1 MVKLGAYRYK
11 KKKLKLREGT
21 KMVKKE
27 TALFNE
33 EQFRNNREVVIK
45 NKRIMGKVIEDLVD
59 YIESRGYSCDNFKV
73 TCQPEGSRLGLQGR
87 YYLGRDVKTKEQY
100 AMGLGEDGTL
110 TFFTTAAFIKN
121 RVTLEKKETTYEFQL
136 LDVLQTISGE
146 NYLGAFRTV
155 DLRKTMI
162 NRFIGINTDKLICPV
177 VDKDD
182 LAGEFRGTEVTELD
196 ISRLNTSECRNFS
209 GMLKEAEYIE
219 EIRLGGLDMGNGV
232 DLSELCYG
240 CRNLKIVDFGWN
252 EFDSVRDCSAMFEGC
267 PNLKSVR
274 MTHEAWMNLKK
285 ANGAKELF
293 NYFNKH
299 MNLTITT

>member
-1 MVKLGAYRYK
+1 
-11 KKKLKLREGT
+11 
-21 KMVKKE
+21 MVKKE

-33 EQFRNNREVVIK
+33 EQFRNNRELMTK
-45 NKRIMGKVIEDLVD
+45 SRQIMGKVIENLVE
-59 YIESRGYSCDNFKV
+59 YIESKGYSCNDFKV
-73 TCQPEGSRLGLQGR
+73 TCQPDGSKVGLSGR
-87 YYLGRDVKTKEQY
+87 YYLGRDFNTKEQY
-100 AMGLGEDGTL
+100 AMSLTEDGTL
-110 TFFTTAAFIKN
+110 TLFTTAAIVKN
-121 RVTLEKKETTYEFQL
+121 KVVLEKKETTYEFRL
-136 LDVLQTISGE
+136 LDMLQTISGE
-146 NYLGAFRTV
+146 EYLGAFRTV

-162 NRFIGINTDKLICPV
+162 NSFSGINTDKLICPV
-177 VDKDD
+177 VDMDD
-182 LAGEFRGTEVTELD
+182 LAGEFSGTEVTELD
-196 ISRLNTSECRNFS
+196 VSRLNTSECRNFS

-240 CRNLKIVDFGWN
+240 CRSLKVVDFGWN